1 LEYSADKTLV
11 LCEIKMLI
19 TILRTIFILS
29 SVITVFCIF
38 MLFRNQY
45 VCLREY
51 DAISAVYKYSMS
63 LIAINK
69 YEPNINY
76 FKQMGLNYFSFLW
89 DIARWGKYSAIKDE
103 YIEIL
108 KPFFD

>member
-1 LEYSADKTLV
+1 
-11 LCEIKMLI
+11 MLN
-19 TILRTIFILS
+19 TILRTIFLLS
-29 SVITVFCIF
+29 TIICVFCIF

-51 DAISAVYKYSMS
+51 DAISAIYKYSVS

-69 YEPNINY
+69 YESNINY
-76 FKQMGLNYFSFLW
+76 FKQMRLNYLSFLW
-89 DIARWGKYSAIKDE
+89 DIARWGKYSGIKDE